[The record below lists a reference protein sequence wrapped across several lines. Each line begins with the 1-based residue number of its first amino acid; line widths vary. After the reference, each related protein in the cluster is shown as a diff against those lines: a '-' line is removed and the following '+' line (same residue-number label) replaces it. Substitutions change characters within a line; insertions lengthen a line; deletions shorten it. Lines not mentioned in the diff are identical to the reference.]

1 MATFDEILEEQQNG
15 TPVTT
20 QDGGT
25 AVPATAADA
34 AAGATPR
41 NNENQLA
48 PVQAIPAQVVFTT
61 QAGSSEPVIRPP
73 EPPDE
78 GEVMTRILTSM
89 GYNAPET
96 PEEKAKREKNEKW
109 ERIFSAIGDGVS
121 AMAGLYFAG
130 QTGISNYSKENS
142 MSAKTKA
149 RWDKLNAERLANT
162 RAYADAYMR
171 LKGMRD
177 QDKHWREQ
185 MQMQR
190 DQFDWQKQNAAQQQA
205 NWEAT
210 FNYNKEKDAKA
221 WDRLLANDKQAQE
234 NWQATFNQNAEHI
247 KFQEQLAEKQYRA
260 SRSSLA
266 RQSASDKV
274 EFLIGDN
281 QRISVPKSSLNA
293 ANITYVF
300 NTLPENIRNQAHGAP
315 VINSYGMQQRDA
327 NGQPVYNP
335 LTSDEMLTI
344 IFSNVTNSATTQN
357 ALRQLAGETT
367 APSGSGSGTRSV
379 GW

>member
-1 MATFDEILEEQQNG
+1 MATFDEILEEQQQNG

-48 PVQAIPAQVVFTT
+48 PAQAIPAQVVVTT
-61 QAGSSEPVIRPP
+61 QTGSSEPVIRPP

-190 DQFDWQKQNAAQQQA
+190 EHFDWQKQNAAQQQA

-247 KFQEQLAEKQYRA
+247 KFQEQMAEKQYRA

-300 NTLPENIRNQAHGAP
+300 NTLPESIRNQAHGAP
-315 VINSYGMQQRDA
+315 VMNSYGMQQRDA

-335 LTSDEMLTI
+335 LSSDEMLTI

-367 APSGSGSGTRSV
+367 APSGSGTRSV